1 MSVLAEVRK
10 QLMKST
16 EGTEQEILSEGSAIS
31 AMWDQIQSLKLE
43 MNAAKKAAAEEAA
56 KPYLE
61 AIDKIERR
69 YAMYLKLQSR

>member
-1 MSVLAEVRK
+1 MSILSDVRK
-10 QLMKST
+10 QLMTKT
-16 EGTEQEILSEGSAIS
+16 GQTEQEILSEGSAIT

-61 AIDKIERR
+61 AIEKIEKR
-69 YAMYLKLQSR
+69 YAMYIKLQSS

>member
-1 MSVLAEVRK
+1 MSILADIRK

-16 EGTEQEILSEGSAIS
+16 ESTEQEILSEGSAIT
-31 AMWDQIQSLKLE
+31 AMWDQIQTLKLE

-61 AIDKIERR
+61 AIEKIERR

>member
-1 MSVLAEVRK
+1 MSVLAEIRK

>member
-1 MSVLAEVRK
+1 MSILADIRR
-10 QLMKST
+10 QLMKNT
-16 EGTEQEILSEGSAIS
+16 EATEQEILSEGTAIT
-31 AMWDQIQSLKLE
+31 AMWDQIQQLKLE

-56 KPYLE
+56 RPYLE

>member
-1 MSVLAEVRK
+1 MSVLAQVRK
-10 QLMKST
+10 QLMSST
-16 EGTEQEILSEGSAIS
+16 ESTEQEILSEGSAIK
-31 AMWDQIQSLKLE
+31 AMWDQIQEIKLE

-61 AIDKIERR
+61 AIEKIEKR

>member
-1 MSVLAEVRK
+1 MSILATVRK

-16 EGTEQEILSEGSAIS
+16 ESTEQEILAEGTAITE
-31 AMWDQIQSLKLE
+31 MWDQIQILKLE

-61 AIDKIERR
+61 AIEKIEKR

>member
-1 MSVLAEVRK
+1 MNILATVRK
-10 QLMKST
+10 QLMSKTAS
-16 EGTEQEILSEGSAIS
+16 TEQEILSEGTAIT
-31 AMWDQIQSLKLE
+31 AMWDHLQDLKLE

-61 AIDKIERR
+61 AMEKIERR

>member
-1 MSVLAEVRK
+1 MSVLADVRK

-16 EGTEQEILSEGSAIS
+16 EGTEQEILSEGSAVA
-31 AMWDQIQSLKLE
+31 AMWEQIQALRLE